1 MKRRFLVEPPL
12 LHIQKPFG
20 SDMYPFTGCPVKGGH
35 IIASEGLYY
44 LYYSFVFLSVVC
56 VCLTLIKGS
65 SFIVAFVLDST
76 FVVALSDGGK
86 NVLIPFVCT
95 TSVFVVD

>member
-44 LYYSFVFLSVVC
+44 LYYYFVFLSVVC
-56 VCLTLIKGS
+56 VCLTLIRGS
-65 SFIVAFVLDST
+65 SFVVDFVLDST
-76 FVVALSDGGK
+76 LELVSTLADVLSDGGK
-86 NVLIPFVCT
+86 NVLISFL
-95 TSVFVVD
+95 